1 MDVLVQHPLDG
12 EVLAEMAE
20 LESRLSQLVFP
31 VGVVLLR
38 IDQHRARGTAV
49 TDEIRLTVAG
59 DVECADRDSAL
70 DGFLEDPGPDRL
82 SSCRDLLGKGDVD
95 R

>member
-1 MDVLVQHPLDG
+1 
-12 EVLAEMAE
+12 
-20 LESRLSQLVFP
+20 
-31 VGVVLLR
+31 
-38 IDQHRARGTAV
+38 V